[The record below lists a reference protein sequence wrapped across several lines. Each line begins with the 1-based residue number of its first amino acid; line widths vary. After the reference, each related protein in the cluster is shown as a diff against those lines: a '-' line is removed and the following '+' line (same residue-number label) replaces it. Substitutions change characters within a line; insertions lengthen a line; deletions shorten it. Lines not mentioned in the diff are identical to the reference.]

1 MMSEKIISIFG
12 LIFVTS
18 FVAKYVGPT
27 IFGEIALSLSIFQI
41 VQIVAQMGSDVIIFK
56 RISKNTRSGI
66 NLIKATIPLRIS
78 IYIILSLPVVSYFFI
93 KGEGGVVFIFASF
106 IACFFQSLDVY
117 AIYYDA
123 SLKSMVNTFV
133 NVLGL
138 SISLSL
144 RWFIAFF
151 SLNIYWLSIPIILTS
166 LIPFLIRYIYFNKT
180 HVHSPIDSKTRKKYS
195 FYLIGSGGAFVISS
209 ISVAI
214 YTRMSLFMLGVLD
227 GKSSVGIFSVAA
239 TLAGAWSF
247 ILYSFITSSLPS
259 IFSEKDDY
267 IAERKTSNLNLI
279 VISISIAVITVVAI
293 ISKWFL
299 IYFYG
304 DAYIGAYVPLI
315 ILCFATLSSALGTI
329 AARYIAKYS
338 GFSFLSKKMLIVAIC
353 SLILNYLF
361 ILKWSIEGAAIATLI
376 TEVLSFSIFNYFFRD
391 KLVLRMH
398 FRMFKFK

>member
-1 MMSEKIISIFG
+1 
-12 LIFVTS
+12 
-18 FVAKYVGPT
+18 
-27 IFGEIALSLSIFQI
+27 
-41 VQIVAQMGSDVIIFK
+41 
-56 RISKNTRSGI
+56 
-66 NLIKATIPLRIS
+66 
-78 IYIILSLPVVSYFFI
+78 
-93 KGEGGVVFIFASF
+93 
-106 IACFFQSLDVY
+106 
-117 AIYYDA
+117 
-123 SLKSMVNTFV
+123 
-133 NVLGL
+133 
-138 SISLSL
+138 
-144 RWFIAFF
+144 
-151 SLNIYWLSIPIILTS
+151 
-166 LIPFLIRYIYFNKT
+166 
-180 HVHSPIDSKTRKKYS
+180 
-195 FYLIGSGGAFVISS
+195 
-209 ISVAI
+209 
-214 YTRMSLFMLGVLD
+214 MLGVLD